1 MLTAYV
7 MPQLNQNARANGTL
21 IFTSKFRWQHVSDQG
36 CSELYTVSLG
46 YEIKKEQLYVIVQ
59 YVLGR
64 DVSAVLPTG
73 YGKSLCYQA
82 LPTVFNQIFFD
93 GKDHYSII
101 IVISP
106 LIAIMKDQVNYLLS
120 TQ

>member
-1 MLTAYV
+1 MSVTKAEVTKAAVSY
-7 MPQLNQNARANGTL
+7 TL
-21 IFTSKFRWQHVSDQG
+21 
-36 CSELYTVSLG
+36 SLG
-46 YEIKKEQLYVIVQ
+46 YEIKKEQLLCNMFWGGVFF
-59 YVLGR
+59 
-64 DVSAVLPTG
+64 AVLPTG